1 MFNYF
6 SIPSDSLTTIITL
19 SRTVGVL
26 YNEENTMLETAFKS
40 SVDVAK
46 VKMAGS
52 GVQLDVVS
60 QIVPLYD
67 SFETQHLGKQT
78 KTYRKI
84 HMFFQ

>member
-1 MFNYF
+1 M
-6 SIPSDSLTTIITL
+6 TTIITL

-46 VKMAGS
+46 VKMSGS

-67 SFETQHLGKQT
+67 SFETQHLGKQI
-78 KTYRKI
+78 KTYRKT
-84 HMFFQ
+84 HTFFQSIFMFVIVM